1 MYLSAEHF
9 NCSGVLAVVSG
20 GLFLSYHAH
29 RYFNYDS
36 RLQVQ
41 SVWNTLVFLLNGIV
55 FILIG
60 MQLPFIIQ
68 GLETYSVPQAIGYA
82 VIISL
87 STVVI
92 RILWVFVSSYLS
104 RLLNKRIR
112 AAEEKPNWRLT
123 FIVAW
128 SGMRGVVSL
137 ASAFTIPEL
146 LLNGQLFPHRNL
158 ILFITFSVIL
168 FTLIFQGL
176 TLPLLIKWLNIQGDD
191 GSLNEQ
197 KLQLN
202 KQLAEAA
209 INYLNNNFTQEV
221 NNNEDYKRIK
231 DRYERIAQE
240 AEQLMSSYPQNK
252 QSKRTIVKAR
262 TAALELIKIQ
272 RVQLEE
278 MRDKDEYKQE
288 LLRNKEHE
296 LDLEEARLRRIGV

>member
-1 MYLSAEHF
+1 
-9 NCSGVLAVVSG
+9 
-20 GLFLSYHAH
+20 
-29 RYFNYDS
+29 
-36 RLQVQ
+36 
-41 SVWNTLVFLLNGIV
+41 
-55 FILIG
+55 
-60 MQLPFIIQ
+60 
-68 GLETYSVPQAIGYA
+68 
-82 VIISL
+82 
-87 STVVI
+87 
-92 RILWVFVSSYLS
+92 
-104 RLLNKRIR
+104 LLNKKIR

-231 DRYERIAQE
+231 ERYERIAQE

-296 LDLEEARLRRIGV
+296 LDLEEARLRRIGL